1 MANMAK
7 TRAPRRAAP
16 TDEILLEAEHV
27 QKYYGSDQKKGEQQR
42 VLVLDDINLQI
53 RGGEFIAILG
63 PSGSGKST
71 LLRILGGLIRASSG
85 SVRYRG
91 EEVTGPSTNLAL
103 IFQTFALFPWL
114 TVLQNVELGLE
125 AQPNLSRTQRTKRAL
140 AAIDTIGLDG
150 FEDAYPK
157 ELSGGMRQ
165 RVGFARALV
174 VEPELLFMDEPFSA
188 LDVLTAENL
197 RNELMRLWREGR
209 IPTKT
214 ILLVTHSI
222 EEAVGMADRIVV
234 MGHDPG
240 RIRAILT
247 GLPLATRGTKSPEH
261 EALIDLVYTII
272 TQPDEDAAEIIA
284 ARQGPAAVKAEV
296 KPEAKAEP
304 KPYQSLP
311 HVKIGVINGLAERV
325 LRAGGQ
331 EDLSAIGRELQMEID
346 DLLPIIEAFELLGFG
361 EASGGDLI
369 LTDPGRRLAECD
381 ELADKEIFREQTLEN
396 IQLIKQIYGDLEKAD
411 DHELDE
417 TAILEQLEDYF
428 SPDEARRQMDTAI
441 DWARYAELFAY
452 DDETGLLYFE
462 DAPTNGNGE

>member
-1 MANMAK
+1 MANQAK
-7 TRAPRRAAP
+7 PRTNGRPAR
-16 TDEILLEAEHV
+16 TNEVLLEVAHV
-27 QKYYGSDQKKGEQQR
+27 MKYYGSDQKKSEQQR
-42 VLVLDDINLQI
+42 VLVLDDISLQI
-53 RGGEFIAILG
+53 HTGELVAILG

-71 LLRILGGLIRASSG
+71 LLRILGGLIRASDG
-85 SVRYRG
+85 DVRYRG
-91 EEVTGPSTNLAL
+91 EEVTGPNTNLAL
-103 IFQTFALFPWL
+103 VFQTFALFPWL

-197 RNELMRLWREGR
+197 RHELMRLWSGGR
-209 IPTKT
+209 IPTKA
-214 ILLVTHSI
+214 ILMVTHSI
-222 EEAVGMADRIVV
+222 EEAVAMADRLVV

-240 RIRAILT
+240 RIRAILN
-247 GLPLATRGTKSPEH
+247 GLPAADRHTKTAAH
-261 EALIDLVYTII
+261 EALVDLVYTII
-272 TQPDEDAAEIIA
+272 TQPDEDATEIIA
-284 ARQGPAAVKAEV
+284 ARQGQTAVKADV

-369 LTDPGRRLAECD
+369 LTDAGRRLAECD
-381 ELADKEIFREQTLEN
+381 EQADKEIFREQTLEN
-396 IQLIKQIYGDLEKAD
+396 IQLIKQIYEALEAAD

-417 TAILEQLEDYF
+417 TAILEQLEEYF
-428 SPDEARRQMDTAI
+428 SPEEARRQMDTAI

-462 DAPTNGNGE
+462 DPPTNGN